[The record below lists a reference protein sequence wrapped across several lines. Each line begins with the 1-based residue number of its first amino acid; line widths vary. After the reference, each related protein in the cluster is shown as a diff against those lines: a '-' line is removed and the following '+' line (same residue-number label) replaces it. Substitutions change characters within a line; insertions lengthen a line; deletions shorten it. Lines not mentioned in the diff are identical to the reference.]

1 MKVINRSGRK
11 KVWVI
16 VLVVIVIGAV
26 AIFAYLKFG
35 HNNKSTVAN
44 PDTTQESKINNKQQ
58 DVALTQNNN
67 KQLTENSNSNESSS
81 QTVKAPSGTFVSNHR
96 PNLDGDP
103 APSSINSVCSTS
115 VGAKCEIRFSKD
127 GVVKSLESKVVGS
140 DGFVSWDWT
149 VQDLSLTVGTWQIEA
164 FAQLG
169 ESSTSTK
176 DQIPL
181 EVEP

>member
-1 MKVINRSGRK
+1 MKVINKSGRK

-16 VLVVIVIGAV
+16 ALAVIVIGVV
-26 AIFAYLKFG
+26 AIFVYLKFG
-35 HNNKSTVAN
+35 PNNKSTVTN
-44 PDTTQESKINNKQQ
+44 PVTTQESTVNNKQQ
-58 DVALTQNNN
+58 DVALTQNDN
-67 KQLTENSNSNESSS
+67 KQLTENLGSNESSS
-81 QTVKAPSGTFVSNHR
+81 QAVKAPSGTFVSNHR

-127 GVVKSLESKVVGS
+127 GVVKNLEGKVVGD

-149 VQDLSLTVGTWQIEA
+149 VQDLNLTVGTWQIEA

-169 ESSTSTK
+169 ENSASTK